1 MSLKFNNGS
10 GIKAVSSKPDSARS
24 EALSLL
30 IVDECVRS
38 DTKIKIRHKKTKKI
52 EEINIKKLFD
62 DNSYK

>member
-30 IVDECVRS
+30 IVDEAAFIYDV
-38 DTKIKIRHKKTKKI
+38 DKT
-52 EEINIKKLFD
+52 
-62 DNSYK
+62 